1 MRIRPEWREEE
12 IERGRDS
19 GEKIDRINNK
29 NIVTEPATQSR
40 ACLRQ

>member
-19 GEKIDRINNK
+19 GGKIDRINK

-40 ACLRQ
+40 AGLRQ